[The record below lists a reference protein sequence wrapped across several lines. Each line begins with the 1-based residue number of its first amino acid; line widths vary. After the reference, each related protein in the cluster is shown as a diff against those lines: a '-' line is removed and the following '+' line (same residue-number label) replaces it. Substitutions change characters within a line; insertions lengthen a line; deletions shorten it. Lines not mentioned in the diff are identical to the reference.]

1 MSLNELLSLIGIAL
15 VAAWTPGPNNALVA
29 ASGAKFGFKRTLAHI
44 TGIGIG
50 FPLMIFCVAL
60 GLGAAFQQSALL
72 REGLRLFGIAILL
85 WLAWNI
91 AKSGEIKLGRT
102 GDKPFTFLQSA
113 GFQWINPKAWV
124 MAISATSQFVNPN
137 APLATAGII
146 SLVFVAAGFSSASGW
161 ALFGMSMQRWLT
173 SEARRKVFN
182 YVMAGLLVLSV
193 ILIAISDLST

>member
-1 MSLNELLSLIGIAL
+1 MTTSIFLSLLSIAL

-29 ASGAKFGFKRTLAHI
+29 ASGAKFGFRRTIPHI

-60 GLGAAFQQSALL
+60 GLGAIFQQSALL
-72 REGLRLFGIAILL
+72 REGLRLFGMAILL

-102 GDKPFTFLQSA
+102 GDNPFTFLQSA

-124 MAISATSQFVNPN
+124 MAISATSQFVDPT
-137 APLATAGII
+137 APLLTATII
-146 SLVFVAAGFSSASGW
+146 SSVFVFAGFSSASGW

-173 SEARRKVFN
+173 SEARRNLFN
-182 YVMAGLLVLSV
+182 YVMSGLLVLSV
-193 ILIAISDLST
+193 VMIAASDLSI